1 MTDYFDARA
10 WGLLGMNLQ
19 QIRYLDSITSK
30 LNTMEEAATADMT
43 DAEIETAYN
52 AQVSV
57 VTQAAAEAGASTT
70 VYRWT
75 PLRVAQAIA
84 ALQTPQDN
92 TLTWMGL

>member
-1 MTDYFDARA
+1 MEYFDSRA

-19 QIRYLDSITSK
+19 QIRYLDAVTTK
-30 LNTMEEAATADMT
+30 LNTVEEAATADMT

-52 AQVSV
+52 TQVSV
-57 VTQAAAEAGASTT
+57 VTQVVAEAGLSTT